1 MSDPPPY
8 PPPPAE
14 PPASFAPGAN
24 NANQDHAP
32 RAFWA
37 IIAAVVAVVVV
48 VVAIVGYAVA
58 GYTFTSSRISDASG
72 AISTA
77 NAHRVYVN
85 TTFDLLDHQVTA
97 FSTSTDL
104 TAAKSDAMEVVNQS
118 QTMSSTEVGDDQ
130 ALASVR
136 ARLNDQQWLT
146 SLNRGRLTAEAGRLD
161 HARNAVVTARTAA
174 GDYVQLGQFLQ
185 AYVQVLTDWDMVSS
199 DTANHDFVG
208 AASADTSM
216 QTDVTKALLASAAP
230 GLPVEFHDYLTALQ
244 SYSVDVGKFLNAIA
258 TQDPAALDAAGKLL
272 TADTAKLDA
281 VDFSATPAQI
291 KSYYQRYRDNFNSE
305 MDKANA

>member
-1 MSDPPPY
+1 MSDTPPY
-8 PPPPAE
+8 PPPPPE

-37 IIAAVVAVVVV
+37 IIAAVVAVVVL

-77 NAHRVYVN
+77 NAQRVYVN

-118 QTMSSTEVGDDQ
+118 QTMSLTEVGDDQ

-199 DTANHDFVG
+199 DTTNHDVVG

-216 QTDVTKALLASAAP
+216 QAAATNALLAPAAP
-230 GLPVEFHDYLTALQ
+230 RPPCHCHDYLTALQ

-281 VDFSATPAQI
+281 VDFSAPPPPLT
-291 KSYYQRYRDNFNSE
+291 SYYQRYRYHFNS
-305 MDKANA
+305 A

>member
-1 MSDPPPY
+1 MSDPPPYPPPPY

-14 PPASFAPGAN
+14 PPTGFAPEAN
-24 NANQDHAP
+24 NANQDHPP

-48 VVAIVGYAVA
+48 VVAMVGYVVA

-97 FSTSTDL
+97 FGTSTDL
-104 TAAKSDAMEVVNQS
+104 TAAKSDAMELVNQS
-118 QTMSSTEVGDDQ
+118 QTMSLTEVGDDQ

-174 GDYVQLGQFLQ
+174 GDYVRLGQFLQ

-199 DTANHDFVG
+199 DTVN
-208 AASADTSM
+208 
-216 QTDVTKALLASAAP
+216 
-230 GLPVEFHDYLTALQ
+230 
-244 SYSVDVGKFLNAIA
+244 VGKFLNAIA

>member
-1 MSDPPPY
+1 
-8 PPPPAE
+8 
-14 PPASFAPGAN
+14 
-24 NANQDHAP
+24 
-32 RAFWA
+32 
-37 IIAAVVAVVVV
+37 VV

-72 AISTA
+72 AINTA

-85 TTFDLLDHQVTA
+85 TTFDLLDQQVTA

-104 TAAKSDAMEVVNQS
+104 TAAKSDAKDVVTQS
-118 QTMSSTEVGDDQ
+118 QTMSSTEVGDDE

-161 HARNAVVTARTAA
+161 HARNAVVTARKAA

-185 AYVQVLTDWDMVSS
+185 AYVQVLTDWDMMSS
-199 DTANHDFVG
+199 DTAKHDFVG

-230 GLPVEFHDYLTALQ
+230 GLPVEFHDYLVALQ
-244 SYSVDVGKFLNAIA
+244 SYSADVGKFLNAIA

-272 TADTAKLDA
+272 TADTARLDA

-305 MDKANA
+305 MDKATA

>member
-1 MSDPPPY
+1 MNDPSPY

-14 PPASFAPGAN
+14 PPTGFVPAAN
-24 NANQDHAP
+24 NSDGYHPP
-32 RAFWA
+32 RSFWA

-72 AISTA
+72 AINTA

-85 TTFDLLDHQVTA
+85 TTFDLLDQQVTA

-104 TAAKSDAMEVVNQS
+104 TAAKSDATQVVKQS
-118 QTMSSTEVGDDQ
+118 QTMRSTEVGDDQ
-130 ALASVR
+130 ALAGVR

-161 HARNAVVTARTAA
+161 HARNAVITARTAA
-174 GDYVQLGQFLQ
+174 GDYMQLGQFLQ
-185 AYVQVLTDWDMVSS
+185 AYVQVLTDWDLVSS

-230 GLPVEFHDYLTALQ
+230 GLPVEFHDYLVALQ
-244 SYSVDVGKFLNAIA
+244 SYSADVGKFLNAIA
-258 TQDPAALDAAGKLL
+258 SQDPAALDAAGKLL
-272 TADTAKLDA
+272 MADTVKLDA

-291 KSYYQRYRDNFNSE
+291 KSYYQRFRDDFNAE
-305 MDKANA
+305 MDKATA

>member
-1 MSDPPPY
+1 MSDTPPY
-8 PPPPAE
+8 PPPPPE

-24 NANQDHAP
+24 NANQYDPP

-48 VVAIVGYAVA
+48 VVGVVSYAVA
-58 GYTFTSSRISDASG
+58 GYTFTSDRISDASG

-104 TAAKSDAMEVVNQS
+104 TAAKSDATEVVNQS

-136 ARLNDQQWLT
+136 ARLNDQQCLT
-146 SLNRGRLTAEAGRLD
+146 SLNRDRLTAEAGRLD
-161 HARNAVVTARTAA
+161 HPPNPVVTATQAA
-174 GDYVQLGQFLQ
+174 GDSVHLGQFLQ
-185 AYVQVLTDWDMVSS
+185 AYVQVLTAWDMVSS
-199 DTANHDFVG
+199 DTTNHDFVG
-208 AASADTSM
+208 AASADT
-216 QTDVTKALLASAAP
+216 TIPADGTKAPLASAAP

-244 SYSVDVGKFLNAIA
+244 SSS
-258 TQDPAALDAAGKLL
+258 
-272 TADTAKLDA
+272 
-281 VDFSATPAQI
+281 SA
-291 KSYYQRYRDNFNSE
+291 
-305 MDKANA
+305 